1 MELVAPCGGF
11 NRMGSCFGQGVLP
24 GHPFY
29 KRDFEGTSL
38 NESESIDFWNYHG
51 LNRGVE

>member
-11 NRMGSCFGQGVLP
+11 NRMGSCFAQGVLP

-29 KRDFEGTSL
+29 KRDFEWTSL
-38 NESESIDFWNYHG
+38 NESESIDFWNSHS
-51 LNRGVE
+51 LDRGVE